1 MFINVYSWNKDSSIF
16 ESFEEILTWKYIF
29 RETVVAPPP
38 ENHVT
43 GTPKPQWWEGDSLMA
58 IHSISNERSSKLS
71 VIIKNYLTIYNIS
84 DMADSGDATASRCQ
98 VNADKSASVSDAN
111 QLLDFYKEW
120 SDKYDEV

>member
-1 MFINVYSWNKDSSIF
+1 
-16 ESFEEILTWKYIF
+16 
-29 RETVVAPPP
+29 
-38 ENHVT
+38 
-43 GTPKPQWWEGDSLMA
+43 MA